1 MDDSVSKLGLM
12 HSRTAAQQQFERN
25 LRQLADAG
33 QARRGTDEE
42 KKALMEACQGFE
54 TILLAK
60 LWQQMRSTIPKEG
73 SLHGN
78 QEEFY
83 LSMFDHEVANSLA
96 AGKGVGIARMM
107 YEQLGERL
115 DAASAKASR
124 TSMVG
129 LESIPSGPSG
139 AVGRKEPFGPAAEN
153 GGSIGAGPASVWER
167 PSVPAG
173 TVGWAPQEGADTE
186 AAGQTAGAEQA
197 GPPGMP
203 TLVWPVE
210 GKVSSGFGWRK
221 DPFTGR
227 KAWHAGVDLVADKGT
242 PVHACWPGRV
252 SFVGEWAGYGQAVV
266 LEHEN
271 GWMSIYAHNS
281 RNLVKL
287 GQEVG
292 SGEQIARMGS
302 SGRSTGPHLHFELR
316 QGEISWDPLQVR
328 QRLLAGLE
336 IGRRS

>member
-1 MDDSVSKLGLM
+1 MDDPVSKLGLM
-12 HSRTAAQQQFERN
+12 QSRTAAQQQLERN

-42 KKALMEACQGFE
+42 KRALMEACQGFE

-73 SLHGN
+73 PLHGN

-83 LSMFDHEVANSLA
+83 LSMFDHEVASSLA
-96 AGKGVGIARMM
+96 KGPGVGIARMM
-107 YEQLGERL
+107 YQQLGERL
-115 DAASAKASR
+115 DAAGAKAAR
-124 TSMVG
+124 TSLEG
-129 LESIPSGPSG
+129 LEPVASRPP
-139 AVGRKEPFGPAAEN
+139 VVRKGPAAEN
-153 GGSIGAGPASVWER
+153 AGSIAAGAAGASERSMVPPGPVEW
-167 PSVPAG
+167 VPG
-173 TVGWAPQEGADTE
+173 EGADAE
-186 AAGQTAGAEQA
+186 EAGQTSGTEQA
-197 GPPGMP
+197 GPSGMP
-203 TLVWPVE
+203 NLVWPVE

-227 KAWHAGVDLVADKGT
+227 RAWHAGVDVVADRGT

-271 GWMSIYAHNS
+271 GWKSIYAHNS
-281 RNLVKL
+281 RNLVRL

-292 SGEQIARMGS
+292 AGEQIAKMGS

-336 IGRRS
+336 IGRRG